1 MIKTRR
7 SVVVT
12 IALLLIIT
20 LIYSISGSQSN
31 VNLNDYKDAKVDF
44 IKPVEISKDSISG
57 GESIIADD
65 SAESIELKDDK
76 SEKSEKLPSD
86 EQIPLQVGQGAQ
98 VVEEAFMPKMAN
110 ETLKAQLGNSSWRLL
125 HTILARYPETPSEE
139 QKMVL
144 KQFITLFAQIYP
156 CGDCARHFQKLLQ
169 KFPPQIGSRK
179 TAALW
184 GCHIH
189 NKVNERLNKEM
200 YDCTT
205 ILTDYDCGCGDD
217 EKELDITLGGK
228 SLNDLNGLEIDE
240 EVQQLG

>member
-12 IALLLIIT
+12 VALLVIIT
-20 LIYSISGSQSN
+20 LIYSISGTQSN
-31 VNLNDYKDAKVDF
+31 VTLNDFKDAKVEF
-44 IKPVEISKDSISG
+44 IKPVEITKDSINV

-65 SAESIELKDDK
+65 SSESVELDAAKDDK
-76 SEKSEKLPSD
+76 SINSD
-86 EQIPLQVGQGAQ
+86 EQVPLQVGQGAQ

-125 HTILARYPETPSEE
+125 HTILARYPETPSKE
-139 QKMVL
+139 QQMVL

-156 CGDCARHFQKLLQ
+156 CGDCARHFQKLLE
-169 KFPPQIGSRK
+169 KFPPQISSRK

-189 NKVNERLNKEM
+189 NKVNDRLGKEM

-217 EKELDITLGGK
+217 ENELDITLGGK
-228 SLNDLNGLEIDE
+228 SLNNLNGIEIDE